1 VLVTAPAPLPT
12 SVSGISPGASAT
24 GRSRGASDNGH
35 DSVIVRQPLSRYYNY
50 VMLPAPRRLHAK
62 RLPLLHKNDPSAEEG
77 GWLSVGRVW
86 PRLPANRHIVRR
98 IRAARR
104 GLFILLWTTIAV
116 MLQSLLILLPGQSK
130 VRFAQFYW
138 STMCRLIGLRVRVI
152 GVAARRTADGRPV
165 LFVSNH
171 SSWLDIPVLGGVLP
185 ACFISKDDVAHWPVV
200 NVIARLGRTVFVRRH
215 RSSLA
220 RECDAMR
227 ERLGGGD
234 NLILFPEGTTS
245 DGSRVLPF
253 RSTFLSIAE
262 QALTEGGAPPV
273 VQPVSVVYDRLG
285 YLPAGRAT
293 RPLFA
298 WYGDMDIGSH
308 FWRLAQHSGLRV
320 TVLLH
325 APLDPR
331 AFPSR
336 KALAQASWKAVADG
350 AATLR
355 QNRPARPIGA
365 PPGALPGKPGTPA
378 LA

>member
-1 VLVTAPAPLPT
+1 
-12 SVSGISPGASAT
+12 
-24 GRSRGASDNGH
+24 
-35 DSVIVRQPLSRYYNY
+35 
-50 VMLPAPRRLHAK
+50 M
-62 RLPLLHKNDPSAEEG
+62 RLPLLRQNDQPAEEG

-86 PRLPANRHIVRR
+86 PLLPANRHILRR
-98 IRAARR
+98 ARAVRR
-104 GLFILLWTTIAV
+104 GLFIVVWTAIAV
-116 MLQSLLILLPGQSK
+116 LVQALLIVLPGQSK
-130 VRFAQFYW
+130 VHFARFYW
-138 STMCRLIGLRVRVI
+138 SIMCRLIGIRVRVI
-152 GVAARRTADGRPV
+152 GAAARRSADGRPV
-165 LFVSNH
+165 VFVSNH
-171 SSWLDIPVLGGVLP
+171 SSWLDIPVLGSLLP
-185 ACFISKDDVAHWPVV
+185 ACFVSKEDVAHWPVV
-200 NVIARLGRTVFVRRH
+200 NLIARLGRTVFVERH

-227 ERLGGGD
+227 DRLVGGD

-253 RSTFLSIAE
+253 RSAFLSIAE
-262 QALTEGGAPPV
+262 QPPAEGAAPPL
-273 VQPVSVVYDRLG
+273 VQPVSVVYDRLS

-308 FWRLAQHSGLRV
+308 FWRLAQHRGLRV

-325 APLDPR
+325 VPLDPR

-336 KALAQASWKAVADG
+336 KALTQACWKAVADG

-355 QNRPARPIGA
+355 QNRPARPIGTS
-365 PPGALPGKPGTPA
+365 PGGSPGALSGASGTPV